1 MKRVFAGSVLVV
13 LGLGAAALTAAS
25 QTPAPTAP
33 PASPPPQQQPQPS
46 AQQPKPAAAPPQ
58 QQQQQQPQAYRP
70 GVGDLMTATIQPR
83 HAKIMH
89 AGREANWPLARYE
102 LHQLQEALDRV
113 VQAWPRWKGL
123 PLGGMVE
130 ALGKGP
136 MAAVDQAIDAKDADQ
151 FNKSFGQLSD
161 GCNACHQA
169 ANVGFV
175 VIKAPEASNFAN
187 QDFHPERP

>member
-1 MKRVFAGSVLVV
+1 MKRLVAGCALAF
-13 LGLGAAALTAAS
+13 LGLSAAVMTAAS
-25 QTPAPTAP
+25 QTPAP
-33 PASPPPQQQPQPS
+33 QPQPQ
-46 AQQPKPAAAPPQ
+46 AQPPRPPQAQPQQP
-58 QQQQQQPQAYRP
+58 AYRP

-89 AGREANWPLARYE
+89 AAHESNWPLAKYE

-113 VQAWPRWKGL
+113 VQVWPRWKGL

-130 ALGKGP
+130 AVEKGP
-136 MAAVDQAIDAKDADQ
+136 MAAVEEAIDAKDAAQ
-151 FNKSFGQLSD
+151 FNKAFSQLSE

-175 VIKAPEASNFAN
+175 VIKPPDASNFPD
-187 QDFHPERP
+187 QEFRPLKP

>member
-1 MKRVFAGSVLVV
+1 MKRPIVASLLAIPVLIGASVM
-13 LGLGAAALTAAS
+13 AAS
-25 QTPAPTAP
+25 Q
-33 PASPPPQQQPQPS
+33 SPPPQ
-46 AQQPKPAAAPPQ
+46 PQ
-58 QQQQQQPQAYRP
+58 QQQAYRP

-83 HAKIMH
+83 HAKIMY
-89 AGREANWPLARYE
+89 AAREANWPLAKYE

-130 ALGKGP
+130 AVGKGP
-136 MAAVDQAIDAKDADQ
+136 MADVAEAIDAKDAAQ
-151 FNKSFGQLSD
+151 FNKAFGQLSE

-175 VIKAPEASNFAN
+175 VIKPPDASNFPD
-187 QDFHPERP
+187 QEFRPVKP

>member
-1 MKRVFAGSVLVV
+1 MKRLLAASVLAVV
-13 LGLGAAALTAAS
+13 GLGAAVLTAVS
-25 QTPAPTAP
+25 QTPAPPPAQQAP
-33 PASPPPQQQPQPS
+33 PPRPPQPQAQQQP
-46 AQQPKPAAAPPQ
+46 
-58 QQQQQQPQAYRP
+58 AYRP

-89 AGREANWPLARYE
+89 AGREANWPLAKYE

-130 ALGKGP
+130 AVEKGP
-136 MAAVDQAIDAKDADQ
+136 MAAVEEAIDAKDTEKFIKA
-151 FNKSFGQLSD
+151 FGDLSE

-175 VIKAPEASNFAN
+175 VIKSPDASNFSN
-187 QDFHPERP
+187 QDFHPLKP

>member
-1 MKRVFAGSVLVV
+1 MKRPIVASLLAIPVLIGASVM
-13 LGLGAAALTAAS
+13 AAS
-25 QTPAPTAP
+25 Q
-33 PASPPPQQQPQPS
+33 SPPPQ
-46 AQQPKPAAAPPQ
+46 PQ
-58 QQQQQQPQAYRP
+58 QQQAYRP

-83 HAKIMH
+83 HAKIMY
-89 AGREANWPLARYE
+89 AAREANWPLAKYE

-130 ALGKGP
+130 AVGKGP
-136 MAAVDQAIDAKDADQ
+136 MAAVGEAIDAKDAAQ
-151 FNKSFGQLSD
+151 FTKAFGQLSE

-175 VIKAPEASNFAN
+175 VIKPPDASNFPD
-187 QDFHPERP
+187 QDFRPVKP

>member
-1 MKRVFAGSVLVV
+1 MKRLAARCTLAA
-13 LGLGAAALTAAS
+13 LGLSAAAISAAS
-25 QTPAPTAP
+25 QTPMP
-33 PASPPPQQQPQPS
+33 PASQQQP
-46 AQQPKPAAAPPQ
+46 
-58 QQQQQQPQAYRP
+58 PQAYRP

-89 AGREANWPLARYE
+89 AGREANWPLAKYE

-130 ALGKGP
+130 AVGKGP
-136 MAAVDQAIDAKDADQ
+136 MADVAEAIDAKDAAQ
-151 FNKSFGQLSD
+151 FNKAFGQLSE

-175 VIKAPEASNFAN
+175 VIKPPDASNFPD
-187 QDFHPERP
+187 QEFRPVKP